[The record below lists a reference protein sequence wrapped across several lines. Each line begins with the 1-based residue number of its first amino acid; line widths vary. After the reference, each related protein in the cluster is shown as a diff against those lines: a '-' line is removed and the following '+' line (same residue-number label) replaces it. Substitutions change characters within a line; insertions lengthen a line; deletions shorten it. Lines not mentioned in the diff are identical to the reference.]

1 MRRTGGLALAAALLA
16 ACASGGTSGQ
26 ALGPDLEAGR
36 EVFGRVCASCH
47 GGNGEGGAGPAL
59 AAVIETFGDCQDHI
73 RWVGMGSERHKEEV
87 GPVYGDTGKEITG
100 IMPSF
105 ESVLTATEIAQVA
118 AFERHRFGGADSEV
132 VQADC
137 GL

>member
-1 MRRTGGLALAAALLA
+1 VVALLA
-16 ACASGGTSGQ
+16 ACASGGTSGR
-26 ALGPDLEAGR
+26 ALDPDLEAGR

-59 AAVIETFGDCQDHI
+59 ASVLETFRDCEDHI
-73 RWVGMGSERHKEEV
+73 RWVTSGSERHKDEV
-87 GPVYGDTGKEITG
+87 GPTFGDTDKEITG

-118 AFERHRFGGADSEV
+118 AFERHRFGGADPEV
-132 VQADC
+132 ARANC

>member
-1 MRRTGGLALAAALLA
+1 VLALVAALLA

-59 AAVIETFGDCQDHI
+59 ASVLETFGDCEDHV
-73 RWVGMGSERHKEEV
+73 RWVTIGSERHKEEV
-87 GPVYGDTGKEITG
+87 GSNFGDTGKEITG

-105 ESVLTATEIAQVA
+105 ESALTTTEIAKVA
-118 AFERHRFGGADSEV
+118 AFERHRFGGADPEV
-132 VQADC
+132 ARADC

>member
-16 ACASGGTSGQ
+16 ACASGGTAGQ
-26 ALGPDLEAGR
+26 ALGPDLDAGR
-36 EVFGRVCASCH
+36 QVFGRVCASCH

-59 AAVIETFGDCQDHI
+59 ASVIETFGDCEDHI
-73 RWVGMGSERHKEEV
+73 RWVTVGSERHKEEL
-87 GPVYGDTGKEITG
+87 GPTFGDAGKEITG

-118 AFERHRFGGADSEV
+118 AFERHRFGGADPEV
-132 VQADC
+132 AQTEC

>member
-26 ALGPDLEAGR
+26 ALGPDLETGR

-59 AAVIETFGDCQDHI
+59 ASVIETFGDCQDHI
-73 RWVGMGSERHKEEV
+73 RWVTIGSERHKKDV